1 MYIITKNRII
11 NSDLVASF
19 GIVTNTRALGTAF
32 SAYTIRA
39 YCSARTDE
47 DGSYDFFLINTYST
61 EAEARTALDRILNGL
76 LNGEKA
82 IDLS

>member
-19 GIVTNTRALGTAF
+19 GVDMAYGAF
-32 SAYTIRA
+32 APCDLRA
-39 YCSARTDE
+39 YCCARANE
-47 DGSYDFFLINTYST
+47 GASLNSFLIKSYST

-82 IDLS
+82 IDLR